1 MKTLLIVWH
10 SRTGG
15 TQHMVQAAADAA
27 KANGEVRVVCL
38 PADAAEL
45 THLLDAGAYLFAAPE
60 NLAALSGC
68 MKEFFDRLY
77 YPALGQLEGRPYAL
91 MVCAGSDGSAAAR
104 QMQRICTGWRL
115 REVAPALIV
124 CTHAQSP
131 EAIAA
136 PKALTNT
143 DLARCAQL
151 GETLSVGLASGI
163 F

>member
-1 MKTLLIVWH
+1 ML
-10 SRTGG
+10 
-15 TQHMVQAAADAA
+15 
-27 KANGEVRVVCL
+27 
-38 PADAAEL
+38 
-45 THLLDAGAYLFAAPE
+45 
-60 NLAALSGC
+60 
-68 MKEFFDRLY
+68 
-77 YPALGQLEGRPYAL
+77 
-91 MVCAGSDGSAAAR
+91 CAGSDGSAAAR

-136 PKALTNT
+136 PKTLTDT

-151 GETLSVGLASGI
+151 GETLSAGLASGI